1 MSPSSASQG
10 INVAEMVV
18 GRGFATVVRHRDFEE
33 RSTYYENL
41 VAAEARATKKK
52 AGMHSAKEPPVA
64 HLNDISDRVRSSTTS
79 VDGL

>member
-1 MSPSSASQG
+1 
-10 INVAEMVV
+10 MVV

-52 AGMHSAKEPPVA
+52 AGIHSSKEPPIA
-64 HLNDISDRVRSSTTS
+64 HLNDVSDRVRDAC
-79 VDGL
+79 VLQHWYRADMID